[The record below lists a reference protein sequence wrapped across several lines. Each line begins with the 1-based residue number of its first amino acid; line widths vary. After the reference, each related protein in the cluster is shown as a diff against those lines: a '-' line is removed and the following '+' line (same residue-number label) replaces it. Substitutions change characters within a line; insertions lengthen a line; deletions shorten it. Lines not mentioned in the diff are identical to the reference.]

1 MMCFVAGVRWA
12 VLAKDQGSSFICMH
26 MDAREDAGSRRSARP
41 GGTRLIVL
49 EPPS

>member
-12 VLAKDQGSSFICMH
+12 VLARTQGAFICRH